1 MYSVFLSAFSKYP
14 KSHFHL
20 KVLIE
25 QVFNL
30 ALAFRKFYSS
40 KRVVDQSFLL
50 LFYRIERIIK
60 L

>member
-1 MYSVFLSAFSKYP
+1 MYSAFLSAFSKYP

-25 QVFNL
+25 QIFNL

-40 KRVVDQSFLL
+40 KRGIDDSFLL
-50 LFYRIERIIK
+50 LLYRK
-60 L
+60 